1 VRYLLVYLPKFGART
16 QSPGWL
22 PRSNDRVVRRM
33 SLERSCVVTVGG
45 STQGAGVSTIH
56 MKKSMT
62 VTPEQFI
69 ASLTDFG
76 PGRSELFAN
85 SADDHLKVYD
95 KSPGHAD
102 VLEGNDSS
110 WERLE
115 YDWTDPRHVTMKT
128 VDSNLWGGKSG
139 HTYTLTPQPDGTTEL
154 DAVVV
159 RDGKNFKGKVIGALL
174 SVAGKQVIGHPL
186 DDTIKAIEARNGEA
200 STKQM

>member
-1 VRYLLVYLPKFGART
+1 
-16 QSPGWL
+16 
-22 PRSNDRVVRRM
+22 
-33 SLERSCVVTVGG
+33 
-45 STQGAGVSTIH
+45 VSTIH

-139 HTYTLTPQPDGTTEL
+139 HTYTLTPMPDGTTEL

-159 RDGKNFKGKVIGALL
+159 RDGKNFKGKFFAILFKAVGHKILGGAFEKT
-174 SVAGKQVIGHPL
+174 VA
-186 DDTIKAIEARNGEA
+186 AIEARTE
-200 STKQM
+200 KQSA